1 MRFFSQLFA
10 TKSLEQL
17 HREMKEDEG
26 RLRRVLGPVGLT
38 SLGIGAI
45 IGAGIFVMTGRVA
58 ADNAGPAVMLS
69 YVIAALGCAFA
80 AFCYAEFASLAPVAG
95 SAYTYA
101 YATLGELMAWI
112 IGWDLI
118 LEYAMSAA
126 TVASAWSEYF
136 NELLVVLSDGHLSVP
151 DFLLYDPISK
161 TGAWFNL
168 PAVVILL
175 IVTTILVIGIR
186 ESAFSNTLLV
196 VVKVG
201 VVVFV
206 IAVGLGYVTTRY
218 WTDIPPEERK
228 LPQQQGIPDAVKEL
242 AHAEHEAI
250 RMARTIAQA
259 HLGDS
264 PTGYSIQFVVTGQ
277 NGPISLPIPVK
288 RTLEQRARELESQS
302 SALYMIAKAEQIV
315 LERTQSG
322 KLSAE
327 EARQQLEEV
336 KQRYGPDLP
345 KTADDRRRAQAVL
358 DLALVKAQERQVE
371 NWGAFAELGV
381 DRHLAVIDDKT
392 RSNFTPYG
400 LSGVMLGAALVFFA
414 FIGFD
419 SISTHAEEAVKPQ
432 RDVPIGIITS
442 LVVCTIL
449 YIGVSAVITGMKPY
463 PEIDVKAAVASAFRQ
478 KAEEEGGNPA
488 LRWAGALIALGGL
501 AGMTSVLLITLLSQ
515 ARIFLAMARDGLL
528 PRSVFGTVHEKFKT
542 PHVSTIVTGLVITV
556 VAAFTPIQDLEKMVN
571 IGTLFAFVVVC
582 AAVLLLRW
590 RRPDAHRPF
599 KAPLIWL
606 VAPAGIVVNV
616 VMMLFLPTITWLR
629 LIGWLFIGL
638 VIYLGFGWRHSAL
651 ARQKA
656 AQLEQERLAP
666 T

>member
-1 MRFFSQLFA
+1 MRRFSQLFA

-17 HREMKEDEG
+17 HREMAEDEG

-69 YVIAALGCAFA
+69 YVIAAFGCAFA
-80 AFCYAEFASLAPVAG
+80 AFCYAEFAALAPVAG

-136 NELLVVLSDGHLSVP
+136 NELLVVLSGGEWAVP
-151 DFLLYDPISK
+151 DYLLYDPISK

-175 IVTTILVIGIR
+175 VVTTILVLGIR

-196 VVKVG
+196 LVKLG
-201 VVVFV
+201 VVIFV
-206 IAVGLGYVTTRY
+206 IVVGAGYVTARY

-228 LPQQQGIPDAVKEL
+228 LPQQQGLPDAVREL
-242 AHAEHEAI
+242 AQAEQRAL
-250 RMARTIAQA
+250 AAVRTIAQA
-259 HLGDS
+259 HLGES
-264 PTGYSIQFVVTGQ
+264 VREFSLRVVATGA
-277 NGPISLPIPVK
+277 NGPVTLPVPEK
-288 RTLEQRARELESQS
+288 RSLEQRASELEMQ
-302 SALYMIAKAEQIV
+302 ATAMYL
-315 LERTQSG
+315 LGR
-322 KLSAE
+322 
-327 EARQQLEEV
+327 ARQIAEEEV
-336 KQRYGPDLP
+336 KSGRATAEDAERRLAEARRRFEPDLP
-345 KTADDRRRAQAVL
+345 KTEEDRMRAQAVL
-358 DLALVKAQERQVE
+358 DLALVKAREREVE
-371 NWGAFAELGV
+371 HWGALAEIGA
-381 DRHLAVIDDKT
+381 DKFLASIDDRT
-392 RSNFTPYG
+392 RTNFTPYG

-432 RDVPIGIITS
+432 RDVPIGIIAS
-442 LVVCTIL
+442 LVICTVL

-478 KAEEEGGNPA
+478 KAESEGGHAA
-488 LRWAGALIALGGL
+488 LRWAGALIAVGGL

-528 PRSVFGTVHEKFKT
+528 PRNVFGTVHEKFKT
-542 PHVSTIVTGLVITV
+542 PHVSTIVTGLVVTV
-556 VAAFTPIQDLEKMVN
+556 VAALTPIQDLEKMVN

-582 AAVLLLRW
+582 AAVLLLRV
-590 RRPDAHRPF
+590 RRPDAVRPF
-599 KAPLIWL
+599 RTPFLWF
-606 VAPAGIVVNV
+606 VAPAGILVNLT
-616 VMMLFLPTITWLR
+616 MMLFLPVMTWIR
-629 LIGWLFIGL
+629 LLGWLALGL
-638 VIYLGFGWRHSAL
+638 LIYFGFGWRNSAL
-651 ARQKA
+651 GRQRA
-656 AQLEQERLAP
+656 SSFERERLIP
-666 T
+666 G